1 MVSRFAS
8 GTSGLGSSPVGKT
21 RNSHIASL
29 HRVSHPGLGRG
40 GGGGGVNYPWS
51 VHVTETRIHSD
62 LTGHQALCRLDVFT
76 SSGVSKVSVT
86 GSVD

>member
-21 RNSHIASL
+21 LNSHIASL
-29 HRVSHPGLGRG
+29 HRASHPGL
-40 GGGGGVNYPWS
+40 GGGGVNYPWS

-62 LTGHQALCRLDVFT
+62 MTGH
-76 SSGVSKVSVT
+76 
-86 GSVD
+86 